1 MTLLRQFWRIVLGIL
16 HEISDETAYRRHL
29 AAHGVAASGAEWRR
43 FSEERLKEKYQ
54 RARCC

>member
-1 MTLLRQFWRIVLGIL
+1 MRAFWRIFVGIL
-16 HEISDETAYRRHL
+16 HELSDETAYRRHL

-43 FSEERLKEKYQ
+43 FSEERLRQKYQ